1 MTRRKGYTM
10 ERKKKA
16 PRHLGPQLKAV
27 IRRQPTVFAV
37 YTVLRLI
44 VLATLVSSIIRGEY
58 ESAFICLL
66 VLGLFVLPFF
76 IQQNFGIELPST
88 LEIIILLFIF
98 ASEILGELK
107 CYFITY
113 PHWDSMLH
121 TTTGFLCA
129 ATGFALIDILN
140 RNSKIKFQ
148 LSPIYV
154 AVAAFCFS
162 MTVGVLW
169 EFFEF
174 GMDRLFMMDMQKDTV
189 VNAITSVMLDP
200 TNSNIPV
207 TIDGITSV
215 TINGQEL
222 GLGGYLDIGLYDTI
236 GDLFVN
242 FIGAVVFSTISH
254 YCYLLVPPFIW
265 TISTIDGSTKKPSFI
280 RMKSRN
286 QYLLF
291 LLLQQYLFA
300 VIYLTTWFSMI
311 YILAIWHGERYL
323 FVDMFSSYI
332 RYLLSF
338 FLLANIS
345 EMLKR
350 TKNKML
356 STMPFISAYL
366 LLLIDEQVIQS
377 VTNRNGIT
385 IRLIFSCAFQPLGLV
400 LLPIFLAITTLLLL
414 QLNRTYDI
422 F

>member
-1 MTRRKGYTM
+1 M

-222 GLGGYLDIGLYDTI
+222 GLGGYLDIGLYDTM

-242 FIGAVVFSTISH
+242 FIGAVVFSAIGYFYIKQRGKGKLAKAFIPTI
-254 YCYLLVPPFIW
+254 
-265 TISTIDGSTKKPSFI
+265 TEE
-280 RMKSRN
+280 
-286 QYLLF
+286 
-291 LLLQQYLFA
+291 
-300 VIYLTTWFSMI
+300 
-311 YILAIWHGERYL
+311 ERAAEL
-323 FVDMFSSYI
+323 PEGTEA
-332 RYLLSF
+332 LPEGTEALPEGTEE
-338 FLLANIS
+338 S
-345 EMLKR
+345 E
-350 TKNKML
+350 
-356 STMPFISAYL
+356 
-366 LLLIDEQVIQS
+366 
-377 VTNRNGIT
+377 
-385 IRLIFSCAFQPLGLV
+385 
-400 LLPIFLAITTLLLL
+400 
-414 QLNRTYDI
+414 
-422 F
+422 